1 MPLELPESWKPG
13 GDGYLSRDVAMEDAD
28 IARDVA
34 PSREETGKNNSKPS
48 PSSAR
53 HATASAPICLNPSRN
68 QSEASLGRT
77 VPF

>member
-34 PSREETGKNNSKPS
+34 PSREETGKNNSKP
-48 PSSAR
+48 PLLLPAMLLR
-53 HATASAPICLNPSRN
+53 
-68 QSEASLGRT
+68 
-77 VPF
+77 VPLFV